1 MQAVGYDAPRTT
13 SPHERFEDA
22 VSPAVEPHM
31 HSPFMTQESEPHVE
45 ARDAGA
51 ELRTRESAG
60 GARTVLVAEDDEDVL
75 LLLTTRLVARGYRVV
90 EARDG
95 QETLELAKDVRP
107 DIVLMDL
114 QLPRLNGFAVARFL
128 RQTDSLRNVPIVV
141 VSAHDPAK
149 HRNLALA
156 AGCNAY
162 VQKPIDFDRL
172 DELMTSLLS

>member
-1 MQAVGYDAPRTT
+1 MQ
-13 SPHERFEDA
+13 SQ
-22 VSPAVEPHM
+22 
-31 HSPFMTQESEPHVE
+31 SPFTTQDYSTSMVDGHVSERKPRAA
-45 ARDAGA
+45 AR
-51 ELRTRESAG
+51 EV
-60 GARTVLVAEDDEDVL
+60 GARTVLVAEDDEDIRLMMSTL
-75 LLLTTRLVARGYRVV
+75 LGMKGYRVF

-95 QETLELAKDVRP
+95 EETLDVAKVVRP
-107 DIVLMDL
+107 DIILVDL

-128 RQTDSLRNVPIVV
+128 RQTDTLRRVPIIV

-172 DELMTSLLS
+172 DALMLSLLPEG

>member
-1 MQAVGYDAPRTT
+1 MQ
-13 SPHERFEDA
+13 
-22 VSPAVEPHM
+22 
-31 HSPFMTQESEPHVE
+31 SPFITQESEPSVERHV
-45 ARDAGA
+45 AD
-51 ELRTRESAG
+51 
-60 GARTVLVAEDDEDVL
+60 GARTVLVAEDDEDVRL
-75 LLLTTRLVARGYRVV
+75 LIRTRLGMRGYRIV

-95 QETLELAKDVRP
+95 EETLELAKGVRP

-128 RQTDSLRNVPIVV
+128 RQTETLRRVPIIV

-162 VQKPIDFDRL
+162 VQKPIDFDSLDGMILRL
-172 DELMTSLLS
+172 LGSRQ

>member
-1 MQAVGYDAPRTT
+1 
-13 SPHERFEDA
+13 
-22 VSPAVEPHM
+22 
-31 HSPFMTQESEPHVE
+31 MTQDSEPHFE
-45 ARDAGA
+45 ARAADA
-51 ELRTRESAG
+51 ESRAG
-60 GARTVLVAEDDEDVL
+60 GARTVLVAEDDEDVR
-75 LLLTTRLVARGYRVV
+75 LLLTTRLGARGYRVV
-90 EARDG
+90 EASDG
-95 QETLELAKDVRP
+95 QETLELAKVVRP

-128 RQTDSLRNVPIVV
+128 RQTDSLRSVPIVV